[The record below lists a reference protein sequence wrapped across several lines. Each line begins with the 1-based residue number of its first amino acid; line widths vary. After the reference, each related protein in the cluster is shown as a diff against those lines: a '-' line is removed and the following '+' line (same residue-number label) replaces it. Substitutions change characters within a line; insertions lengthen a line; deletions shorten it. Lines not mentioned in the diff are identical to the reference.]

1 MNQKNRVMW
10 TFVGLYMFIAL
21 LFLRAIVQAVVI
33 QTVER
38 DTWLSYAKSHI
49 HKKVIVYS
57 ERGNIYSSD
66 GKLMASSMPEYK
78 IHMDTRTG
86 ALTKN
91 NSKLFYEY
99 VDSLSYALSEYFQ
112 DRTLEEYRQ
121 RLVNGHINKN
131 QYLLLYPHPIS
142 FTQQKDV
149 RRMPLFNKKGNPGG
163 LVWEKRDT
171 RKKPYGTLADATI
184 GSIYST
190 QQKPDE
196 KASKKEQDDVQQE
209 EEEKDGKKRR
219 WFFGRKQA
227 DAQDDEND
235 EPTVIG
241 KEEGRKGLEAYY
253 NDVLTGK
260 PGVGVQQKVARN
272 TSIVLHKEPEKGN
285 DIVTTIDTKLQDIA
299 EAALLEE
306 LYRINAK
313 EGYVILMEVKT
324 GEIKAIVNKEWR
336 ESLGRYVEDK
346 NGALSN
352 MTEPGSTFKT
362 ASLMAAIDDGYVDI
376 TDSIDV
382 GKGICYFYNV
392 PMKDHNYKNGA
403 PGTGY
408 GKITVQNALEASS
421 NVGISQLIVKHYG
434 KKPEKFVN
442 KLYDMGLNDT
452 VKLGIHGMGRPYIR
466 SPKNEKHPWSGT
478 TLPWM
483 SIGYEVLIPPIYT
496 LTFYNAIANNG
507 KMINPLLVKEIRSD
521 GEVVKEFKAKVM
533 RDKICS
539 SNTLQQIKTALEGV
553 VWSENY
559 ATARAAQS
567 PYVRIAGKTGTAQI
581 AEGGRAYQG
590 HQVSFCGYFPIE
602 DPQYTCICVIRKPGV
617 GHYPS
622 GGRMS
627 GSVVK
632 NIAEKTMAING
643 IRSVDAI
650 VSDSTFRFQYPVFKR
665 GMYASL
671 QGVCKS
677 LHIPLKDPYKK
688 ESTPPTWTRV
698 VLNRDTLETKPI
710 QVNTTVT
717 PSVIGMG
724 ARDAIYAIEQTGM
737 KVHMSGYG
745 RVVSQSVAEGTP
757 VSKGRIVYLE
767 LK

>member
-1 MNQKNRVMW
+1 MNQKNKIMW
-10 TFVGLYMFIAL
+10 SFVAIYVFVAL
-21 LFLRAIVQAVVI
+21 LFLRAIVQAVFI

-49 HKKVIVYS
+49 DKKVIVYS
-57 ERGNIYSSD
+57 ERGIIYSSD

-78 IHMDTRTG
+78 IHMDTRTA

-91 NSKLFYEY
+91 NSKLFYTY
-99 VDSLSYALSEYFQ
+99 VDSISYALSAYFQ
-112 DRTLEEYRQ
+112 DRTPEEYRQ
-121 RLVNGHINKN
+121 RIVNGHIKKN

-142 FTQQKDV
+142 FSQQKDIWK
-149 RRMPLFNKKGNPGG
+149 MPLFNQKGNPGG

-171 RKKPYGTLADATI
+171 RKKPYGALADATI

-190 QQKPDE
+190 QQKP
-196 KASKKEQDDVQQE
+196 AAKENKEVPDSLDWK
-209 EEEKDGKKRR
+209 EEEKDSKKKR
-219 WFFGRKQA
+219 WFSGWKKA
-227 DAQDDEND
+227 DDED
-235 EPTVIG
+235 DKLEVEVIG

-260 PGVGVQQKVARN
+260 PGMGVLQKVANN
-272 TSIVLHKEPEKGN
+272 TTIVLHKEPEKGS
-285 DIVTTIDTKLQDIA
+285 DIVTTLDTRLQDIA

-306 LYRINAK
+306 LHRISAK

-336 ESLGRYVEDK
+336 ESLGRYVEEK

-382 GKGICYFYNV
+382 GKGICYYYNV
-392 PMKDHNYKNGA
+392 PMKDHNYRGGA

-442 KLYDMGLNDT
+442 KLYEMGLNDT
-452 VKLGIHGMGRPYIR
+452 VKLGIYGMGRPYIR
-466 SPKNEKHPWSGT
+466 SPKNENHPWSGT

-507 KMINPLLVKEIRSD
+507 KMINPILVKEIRSD
-521 GEVVKEFKAKVM
+521 GEVVEEFKAKVM

-539 SNTLQQIKTALEGV
+539 SGTLQQIKTALEGV
-553 VWSENY
+553 VWSEHY

-581 AEGGRAYQG
+581 AEGGNAYQG

-602 DPQYTCICVIRKPGV
+602 NPQYTCICVIRKPGA

-622 GGRMS
+622 GGRMA

-632 NIAEKTMAING
+632 NIAEKTMAMNG

-665 GMYASL
+665 GLYTSL
-671 QGVCKS
+671 QGACKQ
-677 LHIPLKDPYKK
+677 LHIPLNDNYKK
-688 ESTPPTWTRV
+688 ESVSPVWARV
-698 VLNRDTLETKPI
+698 VLNNDTLVTKPI
-710 QVNTTVT
+710 QVNSTLT

-737 KVHMSGYG
+737 KAHTSGYG

-757 VSKGRIVYLE
+757 VSKGRIVKLE